1 MSKTKRFILTLLLT
15 LPLLLSAQQTVFIG
29 DILCTDGSTL
39 KPNEFAQSGKTAK
52 GIVTFVD
59 ESGEHGWAI
68 SLDIEA
74 RDIHWVDP
82 MYYYEDYDIPLLNNC
97 EFSGDAMQDS
107 DGYRNTMII
116 RSAHGADWYPA
127 AWCVDFDNGWYLP
140 AASQVRWMVAYITE
154 LNQSLAIVGGTLFQH
169 DNPRWWWTSTE
180 RTGMHAIVVSETGSV
195 GNYMKYNYYYTYRIG
210 VRAAIDF

>member
-1 MSKTKRFILTLLLT
+1 MKRIKNFILSLLLA
-15 LPLLLSAQQTVFIG
+15 LPILLSAQQTVHIG
-29 DILCTDGSTL
+29 DILCSDGSTVN
-39 KPNEFAQSGKTAK
+39 PNEFVSSGKTAK

-59 ESGEHGWAI
+59 DSGEHGWAT
-68 SLDIEA
+68 SLNIEA

-82 MYYYEDYDIPLLNNC
+82 DHYYDNYDIPGLTNC
-97 EFSGDAMQDS
+97 EFSGEAMQDN
-107 DGYRNTMII
+107 DGYSNTAII
-116 RSAHGADWYPA
+116 RMAHGADWYPA

-140 AASQVRWMVAYITE
+140 AAAQVRWMVAYTTE

-180 RTGMHAIVVSETGSV
+180 RTGMHAVVVSETGSV
-195 GNYMKYNYYYTYRIG
+195 GNYMKYNYYYTYKIG